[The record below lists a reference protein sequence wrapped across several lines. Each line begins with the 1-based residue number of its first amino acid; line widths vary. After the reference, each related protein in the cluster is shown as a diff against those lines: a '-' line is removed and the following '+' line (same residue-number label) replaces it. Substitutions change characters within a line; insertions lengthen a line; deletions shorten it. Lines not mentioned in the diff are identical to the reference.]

1 MKFEPFEL
9 KIGRNTYTITEN
21 DRILFNGNCY
31 QLVTQ
36 SVRSGWY
43 DTSPKLAKTKVVKY
57 IKQGFLVEGSKTQ
70 SYGVPMIYY
79 RFTGN
84 PESKI

>member
-9 KIGRNTYTITEN
+9 KIGCNVYMITEN

-36 SVRSGWY
+36 NTCSGWY
-43 DTSPKLAKTKVVKY
+43 DTSPKLAKTKAVKN
-57 IKQGFLVEGSKTQ
+57 IKQGYLVEGSKTQ

-79 RFTGN
+79 RFTGC
-84 PESKI
+84 PEK

>member
-43 DTSPKLAKTKVVKY
+43 DTSPKLAKTKAVKY

>member
-9 KIGRNTYTITEN
+9 KVGQRTYIINEH
-21 DRILFNGNCY
+21 DRIMFNGVCY
-31 QLVTQ
+31 LLVTQ
-36 SVRSGWY
+36 TYQSGWNRI
-43 DTSPKLAKTKVVKY
+43 TPKLAKSKAEKY
-57 IKQGFLVEGSKTQ
+57 IKQGYLVEGSKTQ

-84 PESKI
+84 PEE

>member
-1 MKFEPFEL
+1 MEFEPFEL
-9 KIGRNTYTITEN
+9 KIGRRIYTITEN

-36 SVRSGWY
+36 NYG
-43 DTSPKLAKTKVVKY
+43 TSWNSTTPILAKIKAKKF
-57 IKQGFLVEGSKTQ
+57 IKQGYLVEGSKTQ

-79 RFTGN
+79 RFTSN
-84 PESKI
+84 LEE

>member
-9 KIGRNTYTITEN
+9 KIGRRTYTITEN
-21 DRILFNGNCY
+21 DRILFNGNSY

-36 SVRSGWY
+36 NYQSGWY
-43 DTSPKLAKTKVVKY
+43 DAILKLAKTQAEKY
-57 IKQGFLVEGSKTQ
+57 IKQGYLVEGSKTQ
-70 SYGVPMIYY
+70 SYGIPMIYY

-84 PESKI
+84 PES

>member
-1 MKFEPFEL
+1 MNFEPFEL
-9 KIGRNTYTITEN
+9 KIGRRTYMITEH

-36 SVRSGWY
+36 TSG
-43 DTSPKLAKTKVVKY
+43 TSWSSTTPTLAKTKAVKY
-57 IKQGFLVEGSKTQ
+57 IRQGYLVEGSKTQ

-79 RFTGN
+79 RFTGC
-84 PESKI
+84 PEN

>member
-9 KIGRNTYTITEN
+9 KIGHRTYTITEN
-21 DRILFNGNCY
+21 DRILFNGNSY

-36 SVRSGWY
+36 SYRSGWY
-43 DTSPKLAKTKVVKY
+43 ESTPVLAKTKAEKY
-57 IKQGFLVEGSKTQ
+57 IKQGYLVEGSKTQ

-79 RFTGN
+79 RFTGC
-84 PESKI
+84 PES

>member
-9 KIGRNTYTITEN
+9 KLGRRTYTITEN

-36 SVRSGWY
+36 SSRSGLY
-43 DTSPKLAKTKVVKY
+43 DTSPKVAKTKVAKY
-57 IKQGFLVEGSKTQ
+57 IKQGYLVEGSKTQ
-70 SYGVPMIYY
+70 SYGIPMIYY

-84 PESKI
+84 PEK

>member
-1 MKFEPFEL
+1 MRFEPFDL
-9 KIGRNTYTITEN
+9 KLGRRTFTITEN
-21 DRILFNGNCY
+21 DRILFNGNSY

-36 SVRSGWY
+36 NYQSGWH
-43 DTSPKLAKTKVVKY
+43 DATPKLAKTKAEKY
-57 IKQGFLVEGSKTQ
+57 IKQGYLVEGSKTQ

-84 PESKI
+84 PES

>member
-1 MKFEPFEL
+1 MKFEPFKL
-9 KIGRNTYTITEN
+9 KIGRRTYTITEN
-21 DRILFNGNCY
+21 DRVLFNGNCY

-36 SVRSGWY
+36 TSQMGYY
-43 DTSPKLAKTKVVKY
+43 DATLKLAKTKAEKY
-57 IKQGFLVEGSKTQ
+57 IKQGYLVEGSKTQ

-84 PESKI
+84 PKE

>member
-9 KIGRNTYTITEN
+9 KIGRRTYTITEN

-36 SVRSGWY
+36 SSCSRWY
-43 DTSPKLAKTKVVKY
+43 DTSPKVAKTKVEKY
-57 IKQGFLVEGSKTQ
+57 IKQGYLVEGSKTQ

-79 RFTGN
+79 RFTGC
-84 PESKI
+84 PEK

>member
-9 KIGRNTYTITEN
+9 KIGRKTYTITEN

-36 SVRSGWY
+36 SYRSVWFES
-43 DTSPKLAKTKVVKY
+43 TPVLAKTKAEKY
-57 IKQGFLVEGSKTQ
+57 IKQGYLVEGSKTQ
-70 SYGVPMIYY
+70 SHGILMIYY
-79 RFTGN
+79 RFTGC
-84 PESKI
+84 PEE

>member
-9 KIGRNTYTITEN
+9 KLGRRTYTITEN

-36 SVRSGWY
+36 TSG
-43 DTSPKLAKTKVVKY
+43 TSWNSTTPTLAKTKAEKY
-57 IKQGFLVEGSKTQ
+57 IKQGYLVEGSKTQ

-84 PESKI
+84 PESKL

>member
-1 MKFEPFEL
+1 MRFEPFEL
-9 KIGRNTYTITEN
+9 KIGRSIYTITEN

-36 SVRSGWY
+36 SNRSGWY
-43 DTSPKLAKTKVVKY
+43 DTSPKLAKTKVEKY
-57 IKQGFLVEGSKTQ
+57 IKQGYLVEGSKTQ

-84 PESKI
+84 PESKV

>member
-9 KIGRNTYTITEN
+9 KIGRRTYTITEN

-36 SVRSGWY
+36 SSRSGWY
-43 DTSPKLAKTKVVKY
+43 DTSPKVAKTKVAKY
-57 IKQGFLVEGSKTQ
+57 IKQGYLVEGSKTQ

-84 PESKI
+84 PESKV

>member
-1 MKFEPFEL
+1 MRFEPFEL
-9 KIGRNTYTITEN
+9 KLGRSIYTITEN

-36 SVRSGWY
+36 STRSGWY
-43 DTSPKLAKTKVVKY
+43 DATPKLAKTKAEKY
-57 IKQGFLVEGSKTQ
+57 IKQGYLVEGSKTQ

-79 RFTGN
+79 RFTSC
-84 PESKI
+84 PEE

>member
-9 KIGRNTYTITEN
+9 KIGRRTYTITEN
-21 DRILFNGNCY
+21 DRILFNGTCY

-36 SVRSGWY
+36 DYRSGWY
-43 DTSPKLAKTKVVKY
+43 KVTPVLAKTKAAKY
-57 IKQGFLVEGSKTQ
+57 IKQGYLVEGSKTQ
-70 SYGVPMIYY
+70 SHGVPMIFY

-84 PESKI
+84 PESKV

>member
-1 MKFEPFEL
+1 MKFEPFDL

-36 SVRSGWY
+36 SVRSGRY

>member
-1 MKFEPFEL
+1 MEFEPFEM
-9 KIGRNTYTITEN
+9 KIGRRTYTITEH

-36 SVRSGWY
+36 TSG
-43 DTSPKLAKTKVVKY
+43 TSWSSTTPTLEKTKAVKY
-57 IKQGFLVEGSKTQ
+57 IKQGYLVEGSKTQ

-79 RFTGN
+79 RFTGC
-84 PESKI
+84 PEN